1 MSLRRAD
8 PARGSR
14 RYDRGMPVTQGDGR
28 PHWDGRWD
36 GRPDRFRPPPGGHAP
51 RPGDH
56 QPARAGARRDRHRRL
71 APRRVGGRARPG
83 RARRHRPARAARLA
97 AVSRPDG
104 RRRVGRRPRRPPAHP
119 RCRAALRGA
128 RVRDRARASRA
139 ARCCGPSSPWSSGGW
154 RRSCWAPWSAS
165 TGIRSASR
173 SRRPCWRRASASA
186 RSCGCAASAPRSS
199 ARRRCVAAR
208 RPSSASACASRASCT
223 T

>member
-8 PARGSR
+8 PARGSQ

-36 GRPDRFRPPPGGHAP
+36 GRPDRFRPPPAVTL
-51 RPGDH
+51 
-56 QPARAGARRDRHRRL
+56 L
-71 APRRVGGRARPG
+71 APVIISLLVQVPAAIGIAVWLRVGWAAGLAQV
-83 RARRHRPARAARLA
+83 ALAAHRPARPARLA

-104 RRRVGRRPRRPPAHP
+104 RRRLGRRPRRPPAHP
-119 RCRAALRGA
+119 RRRAAVRRA
-128 RVRDRARASRA
+128 RLRDRARHRA
-139 ARCCGPSSPWSSGGW
+139 RRRCCGPSSPWWSGGW

-199 ARRRCVAAR
+199 APRRCVAGR
-208 RPSSASACASRASCT
+208 RPSSASACASPASCT